1 VGTLVVA
8 RGEVWWGETPDE
20 KGRPFLV
27 VSRDAANAVMQRVL
41 VAPVTTRIRSVP
53 SELPVGPAEGLPH
66 VSVASFDNIRPFPKS
81 MLVRRLG
88 ALDPERRHLVCA
100 VAAATLDC

>member
-1 VGTLVVA
+1 MVA
-8 RGEVWWGETPDE
+8 RGELWWGEAPDAR
-20 KGRPFLV
+20 GRPFLV

-53 SELPVGPAEGLPH
+53 SELPLGAVEGLPCP
-66 VSVASFDNIRPFPKS
+66 SVASFDNLRPFPKS

-88 ALDPERRHLVCA
+88 SLAPERRHLICF

>member
-1 VGTLVVA
+1 MVE
-8 RGEVWWGETPDE
+8 RGDVWWGEAPDE

-41 VAPVTTRIRSVP
+41 VAPVTRRVRGLP
-53 SELPVGPAEGLPH
+53 SELELGATEGLP
-66 VSVASFDNIRPFPKS
+66 VQSVASFDNLRPFPKA

-88 ALDPERRHLVCA
+88 ALGPRLREICR
-100 VAAATLDC
+100 AAGATLDC

>member
-1 VGTLVVA
+1 MISA
-8 RGEVWWGETPDE
+8 RVSGRGA
-20 KGRPFLV
+20 RPFLI

-53 SELPVGPAEGLPH
+53 SELPVGSDEGLPH
-66 VSVASFDNIRPFPKS
+66 PPVAAFDNVRPFPKA
-81 MLVRRLG
+81 MLVRRIG
-88 ALDPERRHLVCA
+88 ALAPSRHHLLCA

>member
-8 RGEVWWGETPDE
+8 RGEVWWGEAPDE
-20 KGRPFLV
+20 SGRPFLV

-41 VAPVTTRIRSVP
+41 VAPVSRRIRGVP
-53 SELPVGPAEGLPH
+53 SELPLGKKEGLP
-66 VSVASFDNIRPFPKS
+66 VSSVASFDNLRPFPKT

-88 ALDPERRHLVCA
+88 ALGPGRRHELCV